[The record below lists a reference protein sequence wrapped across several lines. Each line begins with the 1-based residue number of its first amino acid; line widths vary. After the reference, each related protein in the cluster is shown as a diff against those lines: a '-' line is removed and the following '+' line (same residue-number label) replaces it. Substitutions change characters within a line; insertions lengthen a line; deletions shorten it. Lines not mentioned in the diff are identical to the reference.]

1 MNTFSKKFLS
11 GPGSALPPAAFPI
24 LRRSLSS
31 PDFLHKHLPCGN
43 YYDPRKSG
51 KCVEGCHLL
60 LCQSHILSTAAEGCG
75 KPLWKNL
82 WRMWKTPSYQQVFC
96 LFPMTPPAVENTGF
110 PVFITQNSS
119 DIRGVTSPSL
129 RKKFPAERRIK
140 CWNSVNFNC
149 QSPGCPRLEREF
161 FVEIQQILFPYQMSS
176 TGNTFVVGLT
186 PESSRGGL
194 WQPSHSQEDSICRER

>member
-1 MNTFSKKFLS
+1 MCRRLS
-11 GPGSALPPAAFPI
+11 PSFMSIPHSFH
-24 LRRSLSS
+24 S
-31 PDFLHKHLPCGN
+31 CGRLWKT
-43 YYDPRKSG
+43 P
-51 KCVEGCHLL
+51 VEKPVENVENS
-60 LCQSHILSTAAEGCG
+60 QLSTGILPFSNDAAGCG
-75 KPLWKNL
+75 KHGL
-82 WRMWKTPSYQQVFC
+82 SGFH
-96 LFPMTPPAVENTGF
+96 NTEFFRHPGCY
-110 PVFITQNSS
+110 VTVSS
-119 DIRGVTSPSL
+119 EKI
-129 RKKFPAERRIK
+129 PAERRIK